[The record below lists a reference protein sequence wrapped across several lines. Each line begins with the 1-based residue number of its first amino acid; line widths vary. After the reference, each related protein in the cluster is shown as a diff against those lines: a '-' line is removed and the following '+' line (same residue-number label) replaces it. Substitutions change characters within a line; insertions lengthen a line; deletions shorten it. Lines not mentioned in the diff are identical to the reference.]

1 MLVLPFD
8 ILNSSVHKEV
18 TDKVI
23 RHFSKIDVLV
33 NNAGRTQRF
42 NFVDTSLEVVQEVI
56 DLDLMAQISLTKE
69 VLPHMVS
76 RKQGHIVGMS
86 SVAGKVS
93 PAGSGIYCAAK
104 HALNGFLHGLRC
116 EVKSSG
122 ISVTVICPGP
132 VKTELIM
139 NAFTEKCGTKF
150 GERFEEADEEATKKH
165 KVSAERCAF
174 LTAIAIDA
182 KLHEVWISKNPVL
195 LLTYLSQYVPT
206 IALHLLA
213 IAGTSGQGRYRDPGL
228 KERQKQE

>member
-8 ILNSSVHKEV
+8 ILNLSIHKEM
-18 TDKVI
+18 TDRVMQ
-23 RHFSKIDVLV
+23 HFAKIDVLV
-33 NNAGRTQRF
+33 NNAGRFQSI
-42 NFVDTSLEVVQEVI
+42 NFIDTPLQMAQDLI

-76 RKQGHIVGMS
+76 RKQGHIVGVS
-86 SVAGKVS
+86 SLLAKLS
-93 PAGSGIYCAAK
+93 MAQSTIYCAAK

-132 VKTELIM
+132 VKTDLIK
-139 NAFTEKCGTKF
+139 NTFSDKS
-150 GERFEEADEEATKKH
+150 GERLEEAYEKSGIKRMS
-165 KVSAERCAF
+165 VERCAL

-182 KLHEVWISKNPVL
+182 KLHEVWITDNPVL
-195 LLTYLSQYVPT
+195 FFTYLAQYVPT
-206 IALHLLA
+206 VSLHLLA
-213 IAGTSGQGRYRDPGL
+213 AVQKKEQEKYKDEEL